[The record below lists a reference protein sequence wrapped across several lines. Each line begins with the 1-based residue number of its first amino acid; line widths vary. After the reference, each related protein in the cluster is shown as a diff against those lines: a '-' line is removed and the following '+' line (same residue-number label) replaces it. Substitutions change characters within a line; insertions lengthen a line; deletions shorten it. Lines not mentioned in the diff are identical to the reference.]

1 MSFKKP
7 SRREFLVAGSTAAL
21 AAAVPATP
29 SDASSTAN
37 AAPGPNPPDR
47 ESLPYSQ
54 AELLQPGPQRTFS
67 ADRATQVAMPL
78 GGMGAGCI
86 CINGSGGLQDFS
98 IRTRPETTALPAGF
112 TSNSPE
118 AAFATLYIKG
128 ATPVTKVI
136 EGPFPPFKIFDQ
148 GLQGQ
153 GLRRSGSEG
162 FPRFEK
168 CNFRGEFP
176 FAEVRFADQAIPLDV
191 SLVAWNP
198 FIPLDDKNSG
208 IPCAILEYT
217 LHNNSSRAVDYEF
230 SYHLSHLAPG
240 CRPDQ
245 AASANTT
252 IAGKGAFLFN
262 REAPNA
268 EAYGSATLSVIGA
281 KPRIKAMWLRSPGW
295 EFDSLSALWR
305 EVSTGSFTTNEG
317 SNTVDNAGRNGAS
330 ILLDGHLAPGDSR
343 TYPILITWHFPN
355 CYLREGGVGSG
366 QNASVI
372 EGQPGCRTV
381 PADAPP
387 PWHPYY
393 STQWKDARDVAAY
406 VEQNYAT
413 LRARTVQFK
422 DALFTSTFPPYVIDA
437 VSANL
442 GILKAPTILRVANG
456 NLWGWE
462 GCFPDAGCC
471 HGSCTHVWNYAQAM
485 PHLYPQLERTLRD
498 LELVR
503 SMDDRGHVNFRGAI
517 PDGPVDHTGPAAADG
532 QLGGIMKVFR
542 DWQISGDAAWLK
554 RIYPLAKRSID
565 YCVATWD
572 PDHRGALFEPHH
584 NTYDIEFWGPDGMCT
599 SIYLGALCAMAQMAT
614 AVGEATDAKLYG
626 DLAQRSATFMDENL
640 FNGDYYQQKVEFQ
653 DLRDQSFAQSIA
665 RVDDKSS
672 EMQQLL
678 KREGPKYQYGSG
690 CLSDGVIGAWM
701 ACIYGIDTPL
711 AERNIRSTLQA
722 IFRNNFKMDLSQHAN
737 AQRPGY
743 AMGHEPGL
751 LLCSWPRG
759 DKPTLPFV
767 YSDEVWTGIE
777 YEVASYLIHEGLV
790 EEGLTI
796 VKAAR
801 SRYDGRTRNPWNEY
815 ECGNWY
821 ARAMSSFALVG
832 ALSGF
837 RYSAVDKTLYFGPR
851 VKIHPFVSLFSTASG
866 YGMITLDGRNVT
878 VRVIEGELAI
888 EKMQFTDSEGTREVD
903 WNATVRSNAPA
914 TKSV

>member
-1 MSFKKP
+1 MSLKKP
-7 SRREFLVAGSTAAL
+7 SRREFLVASSTAAM
-21 AAAVPATP
+21 AAAVPVNA
-29 SDASSTAN
+29 SDAH
-37 AAPGPNPPDR
+37 AASMAPSGAAD
-47 ESLPYSQ
+47 SLPFP
-54 AELLQPGPQRTFS
+54 ANELLQPGQQRTFS
-67 ADRATQVAMPL
+67 GDRATQVAMPI
-78 GGMGAGCI
+78 GGLGAGCI
-86 CINGSGGLQDFS
+86 CINGVGGLQDFS
-98 IRTRPETTALPAGF
+98 IRTHPQTTALPAGF

-118 AAFATLYIKG
+118 AAFAILHIKG
-128 ATPVTKVI
+128 AAPVTKLV

-176 FAEVRFADQAIPLDV
+176 FAEIRFADQAVPLDV
-191 SLVAWNP
+191 SLIAWNP

-217 LHNNSSRAVDYEF
+217 LHNTSSKPVDYEF

-245 AASANTT
+245 AASGNAV
-252 IAGKGAFLFN
+252 IQGKGAFLFN
-262 REAPNA
+262 REAANA
-268 EAYGSATLSVIGA
+268 EAFGSAALTVVGA

-305 EVSTGSFTTNEG
+305 EVSSGTFASNDG
-317 SNTVDNAGRNGAS
+317 SNTVDNTGRNGAS
-330 ILLDGHLAPGDSR
+330 ILLDGHLDPGQSR
-343 TYPILITWHFPN
+343 TYPIVITWHFPN
-355 CYLREGGVGSG
+355 CYLREGGVRS
-366 QNASVI
+366 QTAAPI
-372 EGQPGCRTV
+372 EGEPGCRTV

-393 STQWKDARDVAAY
+393 STLWKDAREVAAH
-406 VEQNYAT
+406 VEQNFAS
-413 LRARTVQFK
+413 LRTRTVQFK
-422 DALFTSTFPPYVIDA
+422 NALFNSTFPAYVHDA
-437 VSANL
+437 ISANL
-442 GILKAPTILRVANG
+442 AILKSPTILRQSNG
-456 NLWGWE
+456 NVWGWE

-485 PHLYPQLERTLRD
+485 PHLFPALERTLRD
-498 LELVR
+498 LELSR

-517 PDGPVDHTGPAAADG
+517 PDGPVDHTSHAASDG
-532 QLGGIMKVFR
+532 QLGGIMKVYR
-542 DWQISGDAAWLK
+542 DWQISGDLAWLK
-554 RIYPLAKRSID
+554 RMYPLAKKSLD
-565 YCVATWD
+565 YGISTWD
-572 PDHRGALFEPHH
+572 PDRKGGLFEPHH

-599 SIYLGALCAMAQMAT
+599 SIYLGALCAMAKMAS
-614 AVGEATDAKLYG
+614 AVGESEDASQYSE
-626 DLAQRSATFMDENL
+626 LAQKCAKFMDEAL
-640 FNGDYYQQKVEFQ
+640 FNGEYYQQKVQFQ
-653 DLRDQSFAQSIA
+653 DLHDQSFAKSIA
-665 RVDDKSS
+665 HVDEKSS

-701 ACIYGIDTPL
+701 ASIYGIETPL
-711 AERNIRSTLQA
+711 AQKNVHATLQA
-722 IFRNNFKMDLSQHAN
+722 IFHNNFKADLSQHAN

-759 DKPTLPFV
+759 GKPTLPFV

-777 YEVASYLIHEGLV
+777 YQVASHLIQEGLV

-796 VKAAR
+796 VRALR
-801 SRYDGRTRNPWNEY
+801 SRYEGRTRNPWNEY

-837 RYSAVDKTLYFGPR
+837 RYSAVDRTLHFGPKLKVR
-851 VKIHPFVSLFSTASG
+851 PFVSLFSTAFG
-866 YGMITLDGRNVT
+866 YGTIALDGRNLT
-878 VRVIEGELAI
+878 VKVIEGELPI
-888 EKMQFTDSEGTREVD
+888 ERVQFTEGDGSRTVD
-903 WNATVRSNAPA
+903 WKVTARPNAAA
-914 TKSV
+914 TKSL